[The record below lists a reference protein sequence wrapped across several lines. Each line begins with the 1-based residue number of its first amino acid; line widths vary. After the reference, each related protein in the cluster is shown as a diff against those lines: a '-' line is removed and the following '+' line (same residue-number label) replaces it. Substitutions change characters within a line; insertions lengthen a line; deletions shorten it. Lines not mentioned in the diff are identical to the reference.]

1 MAEKPTESIRPGI
14 TASHLSSSFGNDFVD
29 LVWQNGQILVQ
40 GGSSS
45 RTKKRASSFGYEV
58 YDEDHCIAKRA
69 RLNTLHSL
77 LNSSHQNPRQTNDP
91 CSYPFDFSNKH
102 GDEFSKLRAERES
115 DSKPTG
121 GSTQLCSTS
130 LQTHKHGLGSDER
143 VEKINFSN
151 FLRPALLFKST
162 YQGKSASR
170 HPNRLEEIKATDGG
184 SSKGL
189 DHSVVID
196 SAKGSRS
203 LKYGVHPGQTAFT
216 FNKANSTTPFD
227 GKKDQDTLLPDEQ
240 SEAVGCDRALR
251 SQGSLGQY
259 HHQTHSR
266 QGKTTVQF
274 SRASLVASSSLCSL
288 AASNHPTLPSRKHED
303 TDDSTYSRKHEDTDD
318 STYTS
323 DNDEETE
330 DTTPKETPAQDGS
343 RGKRIRNTQTHNLSR
358 RKQRDKINK
367 KMRALKQL
375 IPSCNKVDKA
385 SMLDDAIDYLKTLQ
399 LQLQVLSMGSGVC
412 MPPMMSMLGIGIPS
426 GLPHHQFL
434 PQMIPAG
441 FPNHVLPNIQFPIMS
456 QHSPFVSIPPKPIQ
470 PYLSS
475 HLSTFDHH
483 DSDLNAQLV
492 SAAMPKVNQGS

>member
-14 TASHLSSSFGNDFVD
+14 TASHLASTFGNDFNE

-45 RTKKRASSFGYEV
+45 RTMKRPSCFGYEA
-58 YDEDHCIAKRA
+58 YHEDHYIAKRA
-69 RLNTLHSL
+69 RLNTLHL
-77 LNSSHQNPRQTNDP
+77 LLDPSHQNPRQTNDL

-102 GDEFSKLRAERES
+102 GDEFSNLRAERES

-121 GSTQLCSTS
+121 GSSQLCSSTS

-151 FLRPALLFKST
+151 FLKPALLFKST
-162 YQGKSASR
+162 YQGNSASR

-184 SSKGL
+184 SSKAL

-196 SAKGSRS
+196 SAKGSRG

-216 FNKANSTTPFD
+216 SNKANSTTPFD

-251 SQGSLGQY
+251 NQGSHGQY

-266 QGKTTVQF
+266 KGKTTVEF
-274 SRASLVASSSLCSL
+274 SRASLMASSSLCSL
-288 AASNHPTLPSRKHED
+288 GASNDPSLPSRKHED
-303 TDDSTYSRKHEDTDD
+303 TDDSTYV
-318 STYTS
+318 S

-343 RGKRIRNTQTHNLSR
+343 RGKRIRNTRTYNLSE
-358 RKQRDKINK
+358 RKRRDKINK

-375 IPSCNKVDKA
+375 IPNCNEVDKA
-385 SMLDDAIDYLKTLQ
+385 SMLDDAIDYLKTLK
-399 LQLQVLSMGSGVC
+399 LQLQVLSMGSCVW

-426 GLPHHQFL
+426 SLPHHQFL

-441 FPNHVLPNIQFPIMS
+441 FPNPVLPNTQFPIMS
-456 QHSPFVSIPPKPIQ
+456 QQSPFVSMPPKPIQ
-470 PYLSS
+470 PFLSS

-492 SAAMPKVNQGS
+492 SAAMPKVTQGSK